1 MAGFCAGTRVPDC
14 TANYTY
20 ITPDP
25 DIDGIGVVVSFL
37 VSAGL
42 TLVTSLIG
50 LVLQQL
56 PTKPPKDSKP
66 PQVDGDSGL
75 WEGFR
80 TKLGIKKESREYVEA
95 IIERFV
101 LGLADVQ
108 LLTGTSML
116 LVAFLK
122 CDITT
127 YHFSIIT
134 DLVWFSSSSHLTA
147 MLILSDYLQEYHA
160 ARFWR
165 VVLMGTMCLLLMVA
179 TILETNQL
187 WYDRLPVPVRCTFL
201 TTAGNMKGPIV
212 GFTFLTFILLV
223 YGYST
228 TVLPLFSPINDLI
241 EAKSKRFENWMKAS
255 RKPSQGKSAMAR
267 LLYTIIKLTFKY
279 VYYYFQYVN
288 FLFDLIFY
296 GLGVWFLFDDIAA
309 GQLYM
314 DSSSGGTQSW
324 GFGQL
329 MPMFLLSL
337 PILTILEIFWGK
349 SPFIPHVFRSR
360 PDHYLEETKDFEAR
374 KRSKA
379 DAAAVKLRSASTAI
393 PTGSTGDASRNSTSS
408 SAQAFVTK
416 LARSHDRSN
425 EGTDSESD
433 DENFKPAS
441 RQDTEQKM
449 GGIQT
454 TIPLR
459 KYPTVPQAHITGGNH
474 PSYSRPRAYLGF
486 QPKTDIPAPRPVLA
500 TLAES
505 SSILS
510 HDGGQSSNLERR
522 LPIPERRS
530 TFAA

>member
-1 MAGFCAGTRVPDC
+1 MAGFCAGTSVPDC
-14 TANYTY
+14 TANYTS

-50 LVLQQL
+50 LVIQQL
-56 PTKPPKDSKP
+56 PSKP
-66 PQVDGDSGL
+66 IKDLKTPPGKANPGL
-75 WEGFR
+75 R
-80 TKLGIKKESREYVEA
+80 KSIRKKIEITEESREYVEA

-127 YHFSIIT
+127 YHFSIII

-147 MLILSDYLQEYHA
+147 MLTLSDYLREYHA

-165 VVLMGTMCLLLMVA
+165 VILMGTMCLLLMVA

-187 WYDRLPVPVRCTFL
+187 WYDQLPLPVRCTFQD
-201 TTAGNMKGPIV
+201 TAGNMQGSIV
-212 GFTFLTFILLV
+212 GFTVLTSILLV

-241 EAKSKRFENWMKAS
+241 EDRCKRIEKWMEAQPEPSKNMSKLHFGLGS
-255 RKPSQGKSAMAR
+255 FVIR
-267 LLYTIIKLTFKY
+267 LAFRY
-279 VYYYFQYVN
+279 VYKYFQYVN
-288 FLFDLIFY
+288 FLFDLTFY

-314 DSSSGGTQSW
+314 NTSSADVQSW

-337 PILTILEIFWGK
+337 PVLTVLEIFWGK
-349 SPFIPHVFRSR
+349 F
-360 PDHYLEETKDFEAR
+360 T
-374 KRSKA
+374 
-379 DAAAVKLRSASTAI
+379 
-393 PTGSTGDASRNSTSS
+393 
-408 SAQAFVTK
+408 
-416 LARSHDRSN
+416 
-425 EGTDSESD
+425 
-433 DENFKPAS
+433 
-441 RQDTEQKM
+441 
-449 GGIQT
+449 
-454 TIPLR
+454 
-459 KYPTVPQAHITGGNH
+459 
-474 PSYSRPRAYLGF
+474 
-486 QPKTDIPAPRPVLA
+486 
-500 TLAES
+500 
-505 SSILS
+505 
-510 HDGGQSSNLERR
+510 
-522 LPIPERRS
+522 
-530 TFAA
+530 